1 MFLIQGCTN
10 NEWEAQLMEVLESG
24 SMSRSPNFFWHG
36 TGRTQL
42 LSSFFVHMMVRIAL
56 DKGNTRR
63 YIACYFW
70 PPLESISPLTT
81 CSPGSLSDSSQAFS
95 PVQSY
100 AVAVMVASAISSLD

>member
-1 MFLIQGCTN
+1 MYQQRMGSPINGSIGEWL
-10 NEWEAQLMEVLESG
+10 NESLSK
-24 SMSRSPNFFWHG
+24 FFWHG